1 MARSP
6 ISTLAIALILAAMGA
21 AVRAETCG
29 PDALGTARVMSVG
42 TAGGLRVGLKTYPR
56 TLPLMDHEVVLT
68 FDDGPAPETTPKIL
82 DALAK
87 ECVRATFFVIG
98 REVELHPDLA
108 RREAD
113 AGHTIA
119 HHTYSHPQPTMR
131 VMTAAEARA
140 DVVHGMAVVERE
152 VFGADVSGLA
162 PGDLASLKVHTPFFR
177 FPGFAETAD
186 LGVFLEANNVGI
198 FGADLWAADWLKMTP
213 QQDLQ
218 AILGALDHAGRGM
231 ILLHDSEPWTAAMLP
246 DFLEALKA
254 RGYKVVHIVA
264 GPGPGQT
271 SPAPKDWKP
280 LAPP

>member
-6 ISTLAIALILAAMGA
+6 TFVFSTVMIMAAMGA
-21 AVRAETCG
+21 SARAETCG

-68 FDDGPAPETTPKIL
+68 FDDGPAPESTAKIL

-98 REVELHPDLA
+98 RQVELYPDLA
-108 RREAD
+108 RREAEE
-113 AGHTIA
+113 GHTIA

-131 VMTAAEARA
+131 AMTAAEARA

-152 VFGADVSGLA
+152 VFGADVRGLA
-162 PGDLASLKVHTPFFR
+162 PGDLAALKVHTPFFR
-177 FPGFAETAD
+177 FPGFAEAAD
-186 LGVFLEANNVGI
+186 LGVFLDSNNVGI
-198 FGADLWAADWLKMTP
+198 FAADLWAADWLKMTP
-213 QQDLQ
+213 QQDLR
-218 AILGALDHAGRGM
+218 AILGALDRVGRGM
-231 ILLHDSEPWTAAMLP
+231 VLLHDSEPWTAAMLP
-246 DFLEALKA
+246 DFLKALKA
-254 RGYKVVHIVA
+254 RGFRIVHIVA
-264 GPGPGQT
+264 GPGPGET
-271 SPAPKDWKP
+271 SPAPPGWKP